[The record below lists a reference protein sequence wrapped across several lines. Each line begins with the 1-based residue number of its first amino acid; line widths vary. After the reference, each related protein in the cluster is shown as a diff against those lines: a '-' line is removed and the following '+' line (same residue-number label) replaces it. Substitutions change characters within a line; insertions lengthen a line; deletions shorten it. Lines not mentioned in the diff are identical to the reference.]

1 MALLVSLK
9 DDYTV
14 KNLVLDAELKQ
25 TPKSGLYL
33 NFGLHPS
40 ITIDNLLAFLP
51 FPDIQFDNY
60 SNSKTYGVYNVTLDR
75 TDIVRHAGKLWQSIL
90 GSNTNHTPGASGS
103 ELYWMET
110 NLESLKLKSFI
121 SRVVEKAKQD
131 LNLVKRLVNNQ
142 FIYETTNLKDSLMML
157 PNDFNAWVFEP
168 KGSDYLT
175 ITLNQISLKASG
187 TDPVTIYVLNQDRLV
202 ETIEV
207 IPSNGKL
214 EFKDLNYSFYGPGRW
229 MFVIESQE
237 VYTNRSLIDPLQ
249 FDGFVCYTA
258 TGIGSDVEDVEWNFG
273 TIGNGLNFNVSCHL
287 NSDLYIENNL
297 HLFGKLLCSTFEL
310 MAFEMFLANSNN
322 RSNRNE
328 RIQLDKDAL
337 IAETKSLDMNTSA
350 KRYYTEKRKAEKLI
364 QKTFDTQLSD
374 TDDFEFEISSI

>member
-90 GSNTNHTPGASGS
+90 GSNVNHTPGDSGS

-175 ITLNQISLKASG
+175 ITLNQICLKASG

-207 IPSNGKL
+207 IPSDGKL

-229 MFVIESQE
+229 MFAIESQE

-258 TGIGSDVEDVEWNFG
+258 TGIGSDVEDAEWNFG

-297 HLFGKLLCSTFEL
+297 HLFGKFLCSTFEL